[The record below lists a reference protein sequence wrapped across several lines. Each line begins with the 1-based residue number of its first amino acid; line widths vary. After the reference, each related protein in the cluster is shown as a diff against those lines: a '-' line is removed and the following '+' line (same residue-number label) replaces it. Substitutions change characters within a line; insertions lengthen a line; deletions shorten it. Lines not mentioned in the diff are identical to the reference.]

1 MGSKKLKRS
10 SSPDSSSPWKKKKF
24 MIYAILGIVIIV
36 GVSSFI
42 VIMISSGNDSNMPDA
57 SITTENTSS
66 SKLVFDSQ
74 RQSIEKFVTQFC
86 GSGTQANS
94 NDYVIEYVLPERCEM
109 PLGIAVN
116 ADDDNSNSGTV
127 WYISTKNGTLGR
139 FDIGTDEFSNELQI
153 PSWPSKENP
162 ISSSQVWDIEIE
174 TINNYTN
181 DISNIWFTDEKQNAI
196 WKYFNASNTFEIY
209 YVPERSEAFGTTYP
223 VSIELDKADDKVY
236 FVGIRSPAIW
246 VANISEM
253 KNGTSEGIEKI
264 NIPINAFKG
273 IIDSEL
279 ISTGSIALDS
289 KNDVLWISLLAF
301 NTKGQIFRYDLQNKT
316 FRTYDLPPDIRSPV
330 GLAIGYS
337 DDSSNNNASYVWGTD
352 HATSI
357 FFRLDPSTGQFTKFA
372 TSQASP
378 RIYSLNSN
386 ITSEATY
393 TLPYWIKSSNSNNS
407 TIWFNE
413 HTGNKIARFEPTNNT
428 LVEYWIPTQ
437 NPLWGSCPD
446 DNGNSSQCGIAN
458 ALQFD
463 VDAGYNGNTE
473 VWFTEWTE
481 NKIGKILAE
490 KPLPFSIE
498 ISSPQ
503 SREITIERGDTA
515 ATIQLE
521 VEANMGNVSNVEMLS
536 SGSFSP
542 SGAIVNATGI
552 FSEQT
557 LTLQNEGD
565 SRQVSFYFS
574 PQANLRPGNY
584 TLMLGAETESVS
596 LLKGINVKV
605 I

>member
-223 VSIELDKADDKVY
+223 VSIELDQADDKVY

-264 NIPINAFKG
+264 NIPINAF
-273 IIDSEL
+273 
-279 ISTGSIALDS
+279 
-289 KNDVLWISLLAF
+289 
-301 NTKGQIFRYDLQNKT
+301 
-316 FRTYDLPPDIRSPV
+316 
-330 GLAIGYS
+330 
-337 DDSSNNNASYVWGTD
+337 
-352 HATSI
+352 
-357 FFRLDPSTGQFTKFA
+357 
-372 TSQASP
+372 
-378 RIYSLNSN
+378 
-386 ITSEATY
+386 
-393 TLPYWIKSSNSNNS
+393 
-407 TIWFNE
+407 
-413 HTGNKIARFEPTNNT
+413 
-428 LVEYWIPTQ
+428 
-437 NPLWGSCPD
+437 
-446 DNGNSSQCGIAN
+446 
-458 ALQFD
+458 
-463 VDAGYNGNTE
+463 
-473 VWFTEWTE
+473 
-481 NKIGKILAE
+481 
-490 KPLPFSIE
+490 
-498 ISSPQ
+498 
-503 SREITIERGDTA
+503 
-515 ATIQLE
+515 
-521 VEANMGNVSNVEMLS
+521 
-536 SGSFSP
+536 
-542 SGAIVNATGI
+542 
-552 FSEQT
+552 
-557 LTLQNEGD
+557 
-565 SRQVSFYFS
+565 
-574 PQANLRPGNY
+574 
-584 TLMLGAETESVS
+584 
-596 LLKGINVKV
+596 
-605 I
+605 